1 MYECVAEFEAVLNGT
16 FYESLNCLKE
26 IISLI
31 WLFVQIQGN
40 TYAYNHN
47 PSVSFLFVAV
57 EYTVEI
63 EIENEI
69 QQTHAQFRMKWNRI
83 KSIVQ
88 STDRTTPEAVNKITP
103 HTTWTFIENVGER
116 SKRKNIQLC

>member
-1 MYECVAEFEAVLNGT
+1 MYECVAEFEVVLNGT

-69 QQTHAQFRMKWNRI
+69 QQTHAQFRMKWNKI
-83 KSIVQ
+83 NCTINQ
-88 STDRTTPEAVNKITP
+88 NTTTPEAVNKITQL
-103 HTTWTFIENVGER
+103 TTRTFIENVGER
-116 SKRKNIQLC
+116 RKRNNIQLC